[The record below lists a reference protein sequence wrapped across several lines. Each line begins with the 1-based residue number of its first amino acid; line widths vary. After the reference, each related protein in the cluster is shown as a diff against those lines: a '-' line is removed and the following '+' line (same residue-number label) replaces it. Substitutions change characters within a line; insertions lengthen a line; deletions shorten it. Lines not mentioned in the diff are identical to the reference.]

1 MVTEE
6 EQGQHVEDETGPEAQ
21 ADERRDGGDSAPEDG
36 SAEERTQQETA
47 SGEAAGSQSADAE
60 EGSRLKRTAMGAAVG
75 AAAGGAVVAGR
86 DFLAAGGAEKVKEA
100 ASTVGEKAKEKLPG
114 KSGQGT
120 GETSQEKTE
129 AGDDDAS

>member
-1 MVTEE
+1 VTEE
-6 EQGQHVEDETGPEAQ
+6 QQGQHVEEEAGSEAR
-21 ADERRDGGDSAPEDG
+21 ADESRGGGDSATEGG
-36 SAEERTQQETA
+36 SAEERAEEETA
-47 SGEAAGSQSADAE
+47 SGEAAGNESADAE

-86 DFLAAGGAEKVKEA
+86 DFLAGGGAEKVKEA

-114 KSGQGT
+114 KTGQGT